1 MKSIF
6 NIKMLCRH
14 IGITGI
20 VTLMSISLPALAQ
33 EKVSE
38 ALNTVVKTHDN
49 SAQSQQRIN
58 KLDEKT
64 ANLLHEYRH
73 TIRQNQ
79 NLAVYNQQLKKLVD
93 SQFTELT
100 SLQQQL
106 KDIEVTQQEITPL
119 ILRMLKTLEDFVALD
134 VPFLPEERQQRLT
147 QLRTTLDRA
156 DVTISEKFR
165 LLLEAYQIENDYGR
179 TIEAY
184 RGELKKGATTKT
196 VDFLRMGRVVFIY
209 QTLDGQELAQWNQP
223 KRGWQ
228 PLEPHYQSAVNKGL
242 RIARKQRAPELLM
255 LPVSAPVE
263 ASQSGKE

>member
-1 MKSIF
+1 MKKAF
-6 NIKMLCRH
+6 NIKPLYRN

-20 VTLMSISLPALAQ
+20 VTLMSISPPAFAQ
-33 EKVSE
+33 EKVTE
-38 ALNTVVKTHDN
+38 ALNTVVETHDN

-58 KLDEKT
+58 ELDEKT
-64 ANLLHEYRH
+64 ASLLHEYRH

-79 NLAVYNQQLKKLVD
+79 NLEVYNQQLEKLVD
-93 SQFTELT
+93 SQLAEVT

-119 ILRMLKTLEDFVALD
+119 MLRMIKTLEDFVALD

-184 RGELKKGATTKT
+184 RGELKSGTTKT
-196 VDFLRMGRVVFIY
+196 VDFLRIGRVVFIY
-209 QTLDGQELAQWNQP
+209 QTLDGQELAQWDQS
-223 KRGWQ
+223 KRSWQ
-228 PLEPHYQSAVNKGL
+228 PLEQHYQSAVNKGL

>member
-6 NIKMLCRH
+6 NIKIICLH
-14 IGITGI
+14 IGMTSIL
-20 VTLMSISLPALAQ
+20 TLMSISAPAFAQ
-33 EKVSE
+33 DKVIE

-49 SAQSQQRIN
+49 SARSQQRIN
-58 KLDEKT
+58 ELDEKS

-73 TIRQNQ
+73 TIRQSQ
-79 NLAVYNQQLKKLVD
+79 NLEVYNQQLKKLVD
-93 SQFTELT
+93 SQLAELS

-119 ILRMLKTLEDFVALD
+119 MLSMLKTLEDFIALD
-134 VPFLPEERQQRLT
+134 VPFLPDERQQRIA
-147 QLRTTLDRA
+147 QLRTNLDRA

-184 RGELKKGATTKT
+184 RGELKTDTISKT
-196 VDFLRMGRVVFIY
+196 VDFLRIGRVVLIY
-209 QTLDGQELAQWNQP
+209 QTLDGQELAHWDQQ
-223 KRGWQ
+223 KGSWQ
-228 PLEPHYQSAVNKGL
+228 PLAQHYQSAVNKGL
-242 RIARKQRAPELLM
+242 RIARKQRAPELLI
-255 LPVSAPVE
+255 LPVSAPVD